1 MFDIS
6 ETLMEVTA
14 TALGCEL
21 CVVCG
26 DRASGRHYG
35 VVRSDRGKQNEN
47 ISFQQ
52 KYFSCEG
59 CKGFFKRSMRKD
71 QGYRCRMNKDCDVNK
86 NYRNRCQYC
95 RLQKCLAMGMRS
107 DSKFGQPRDICIFVL
122 ISRMCVGRGSILSSF
137 NERQGD
143 LKGVFFTQI
152 LDSPGLFFFF

>member
-1 MFDIS
+1 
-6 ETLMEVTA
+6 MEVTA
-14 TALGCEL
+14 TVLGCEL

-35 VVRSDRGKQNEN
+35 VV
-47 ISFQQ
+47 
-52 KYFSCEG
+52 SCEG

-107 DSKFGQPRDICIFVL
+107 DSEYYK
-122 ISRMCVGRGSILSSF
+122 SSVRC
-137 NERQGD
+137 EM
-143 LKGVFFTQI
+143 
-152 LDSPGLFFFF
+152 

>member
-1 MFDIS
+1 
-6 ETLMEVTA
+6 MEVTA
-14 TALGCEL
+14 TVIGCEL

-35 VVRSDRGKQNEN
+35 VVRSVEN
-47 ISFQQ
+47 ISVQ
-52 KYFSCEG
+52 KYLCQYSSCEG

-107 DSKFGQPRDICIFVL
+107 DSEYYKSNVRCESQ
-122 ISRMCVGRGSILSSF
+122 
-137 NERQGD
+137 D
-143 LKGVFFTQI
+143 LTREYFQ
-152 LDSPGLFFFF
+152 LPGPPALMFPS